1 MNSRKGDVFHNPR
14 CYMFMHFL
22 YLVIFHKVA
31 THGGRSF
38 GLCFH
43 VFQGRLSAHRASH
56 CHLVV
61 QEVMKS
67 DAVNETNTIEPSFYA
82 LSLSI
87 YIYR

>member
-1 MNSRKGDVFHNPR
+1 
-14 CYMFMHFL
+14 MFMHFL
-22 YLVIFHKVA
+22 YLVMFHKVA

-82 LSLSI
+82 LSLSLYILII
-87 YIYR
+87 YYI